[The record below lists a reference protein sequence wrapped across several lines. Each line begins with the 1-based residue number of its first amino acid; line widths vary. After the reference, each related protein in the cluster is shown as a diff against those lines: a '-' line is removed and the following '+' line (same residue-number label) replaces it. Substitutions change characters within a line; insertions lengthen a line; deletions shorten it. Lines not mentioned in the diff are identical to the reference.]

1 MLGTKAAGTTPG
13 SSPIWGH
20 TALPVGSLG
29 WAQCPRISRAR
40 GSLEG
45 CKYKGSAQE
54 QNMEGATGH
63 PKLSQQPQHGWT
75 ALCASCPEVTSLK
88 SNCFGSESSQ
98 LHGFGGCHGGE
109 GALWTW

>member
-1 MLGTKAAGTTPG
+1 
-13 SSPIWGH
+13 
-20 TALPVGSLG
+20 
-29 WAQCPRISRAR
+29 
-40 GSLEG
+40 
-45 CKYKGSAQE
+45 
-54 QNMEGATGH
+54 MEGATGH

-109 GALWTW
+109 GPCGHGEVRRPTAKGSAGFGEPPAMRDALLAAGTWGVG